1 MVSQTSR
8 ESYADSRLWADDLHA
23 VITDLDL
30 EQPVVCGWSYGSL
43 VILDYIRH
51 YGEDALGG
59 IHIVGGN
66 TKLGSDAAM
75 SVITPELLGLVPG
88 LFATDADESVRSLS
102 SLLRLFFAHEPSAE
116 EFFLMLGYNVAV
128 PPYVR
133 QALFSRSVD
142 NDDLLPTIRKPT
154 LITHGAE
161 DAVVYPAVVDMHKAG
176 IAHADI
182 RVMANAGHAPFWD
195 DSTTFNQQLRTFC
208 RNL

>member
-1 MVSQTSR
+1 MDMRGHGLSDKPR

-51 YGEDALGG
+51 YGEYALGG

-102 SLLRLFFAHEPSAE
+102 SLLRLFLAHEPSAE
-116 EFFLMLGYNVAV
+116 EFFSMLGYNVAV
-128 PPYVR
+128 SPYVR
-133 QALFSRSVD
+133 PVF
-142 NDDLLPTIRKPT
+142 T
-154 LITHGAE
+154 LG
-161 DAVVYPAVVDMHKAG
+161 
-176 IAHADI
+176 
-182 RVMANAGHAPFWD
+182 R
-195 DSTTFNQQLRTFC
+195 Q
-208 RNL
+208 